1 MILDAFH
8 GLCMAAADS
17 VPGVSGG
24 TVAFILGFYDR
35 FIDSLHGLFVKDA
48 AIRKDSILYL
58 ARLAAGW
65 FLGMAGCVTILSGLF
80 KDQLYFL
87 SSMFLGLTIASI
99 PFIVKDEKESM
110 KKGGISGGLFVA
122 AGAVLVGGLVM
133 IQSNGILAG
142 SLDFAQLSVFQYGY
156 LFIVAMFAITA
167 MVLPGIS
174 GSTILLISGVYIP
187 AITAAHQFLKLD
199 FSVLP
204 GILVFAAGILA
215 GIAVSIRFIRNAL
228 RKHRPAMVYFITG
241 LMIGSVFAIVDGPR
255 SMGKASLDLSNFS
268 ITGFILGFLILF
280 SLEMVRRYTKEEN
293 E

>member
-35 FIDSLHGLFVKDA
+35 FIDSLHGLFARDA
-48 AIRKDSILYL
+48 DERKKSIRYL
-58 ARLAAGW
+58 SKLAAGW
-65 FLGMAGCVTILSGLF
+65 ALGMAICVTILAGLF
-80 KDQLYFL
+80 KDKIYFL

-110 KKGGISGGLFVA
+110 KKGGIIGIFFVL
-122 AGAVLVGGLVM
+122 AGAALVGGIVM
-133 IQSNGILAG
+133 IHSNTGLVGII
-142 SLDFAQLSVFQYGY
+142 DFAHLSAVQYLY
-156 LFIVAMFAITA
+156 TFIVAMFSITA

-199 FSVLP
+199 LGVLP
-204 GILVFAAGILA
+204 GILVFGFGILT

-228 RKHRPAMVYFITG
+228 QKHRPAMVYFIIG

-255 SMGKASLDLSNFS
+255 SLGKASLDFS
-268 ITGFILGFLILF
+268 SFSLIGFILGFLVLF
-280 SLEMVRRYTKEEN
+280 GLEMIRRNTKEETK
-293 E
+293 